1 MNLGAKKN
9 NQHTGS
15 QAHEKM
21 VWQPITLCKSIFKW
35 KESGFNKWQ
44 WWGSYRKSLE
54 SIFSQSLPSGLGL
67 SWSNTELG
75 LNKCKA
81 MKDFAVFYLIFIP
94 VIYLFF
100 KHLDWSNPLIQHCLL
115 NAYFTTDTRSA
126 LRFLELSRY
135 YLIKNVRVLKTKK
148 IILIYMFVAKISSAP
163 DDQDPHPYAKQD
175 G

>member
-21 VWQPITLCKSIFKW
+21 VWQPIT
-35 KESGFNKWQ
+35 SGSDGFLQKTT
-44 WWGSYRKSLE
+44 GKHILTV
-54 SIFSQSLPSGLGL
+54 PPP
-67 SWSNTELG
+67 WSMSVMIKHSELG
-75 LNKCKA
+75 LNTCKA
-81 MKDFAVFYLIFIP
+81 MKDFVVFYLIFIP
-94 VIYLFF
+94 VIYLFC

-135 YLIKNVRVLKTKK
+135 YLIKNVRVLKTKT
-148 IILIYMFVAKISSAP
+148 IILIHMFVAKILSGP